1 MNILFCYVLSRRELN
16 NPFNSL
22 LIALAV
28 IDSIFLIGLILESF
42 RFPFKLT
49 SNQHTFLFTQFLTPV
64 RHAMLY
70 SSIFLTLAISVER
83 YHAVTRPIRMH
94 LKLKHKKRANLKI
107 VVTYVIP
114 VLTFSLMF
122 TIPKFFETETSYDEK
137 TGDYYISATE
147 LRTNQD
153 YIIYYIGL
161 ARFIV
166 TGIIPF
172 SMILFFN
179 LRTYRTIQSRKKHEL
194 TKQGD
199 DQPSKT
205 KLHANNTTA
214 EKSLILRTH
223 LESEETRK
231 ASENKLSMIFFA
243 ISLLFLVC
251 HSPRFILGF
260 YKVISRRDWVA
271 CQNAGYVG
279 HPIWALILSWTSHIL
294 LALNSSLNSAIYC
307 VFSSKY
313 REQARKAFALLL
325 K

>member
-1 MNILFCYVLSRRELN
+1 MKVHQVPN
-16 NPFNSL
+16 
-22 LIALAV
+22 
-28 IDSIFLIGLILESF
+28 D
-42 RFPFKLT
+42 
-49 SNQHTFLFTQFLTPV
+49 
-64 RHAMLY
+64 
-70 SSIFLTLAISVER
+70 
-83 YHAVTRPIRMH
+83 
-94 LKLKHKKRANLKI
+94 
-107 VVTYVIP
+107 
-114 VLTFSLMF
+114 
-122 TIPKFFETETSYDEK
+122 
-137 TGDYYISATE
+137 
-147 LRTNQD
+147 
-153 YIIYYIGL
+153 
-161 ARFIV
+161 
-166 TGIIPF
+166 
-172 SMILFFN
+172 
-179 LRTYRTIQSRKKHEL
+179 KKHEL
-194 TKQGD
+194 NNKDGD
-199 DQPSKT
+199 EPSKT

-279 HPIWALILSWTSHIL
+279 HPIWALILSWASHIL